1 MQTKGFARIM
11 AVTVPREN
19 WTDQRLGDLNK
30 KVDDGFSRVDKD
42 FRELRAE
49 TNARF
54 DKLEAKLDR
63 LNWGLLAFA
72 LGIVG
77 SMIGNH
83 AL

>member
-1 MQTKGFARIM
+1 M
-11 AVTVPREN
+11 VPREN
-19 WTDQRLGDLNK
+19 WTDRRLGDLNK

-54 DKLEAKLDR
+54 DKLESKLDR

-72 LGIVG
+72 LGVIG
-77 SMIGNH
+77 TMIGNH
-83 AL
+83 AF